1 MNLTDYDMIF
11 YAIVGTFLF
20 VLLVAFVFVSVFMY
34 KRRQMVYHNERIL
47 REQKF
52 SEEMLRTQLE
62 LTEQIMATISEEI
75 HDNIGQTLTVAKLN
89 LNSMTDSDYREHAD
103 SARELI
109 TRSLRD
115 LRNLSKTLNGD
126 YILREGIHKALER
139 ELKFINQT
147 GEIKCDFKGQ
157 FDVAGLSPN
166 AEIILYRCVQ
176 EAINNTLKH
185 AKAKNMLVE
194 VRHTESNLEIDI
206 KDDGIGF
213 QISQLKDKGVGM
225 GSMKKRINLLGGELS
240 VESSPETGTTIK
252 IVVPRKGLQ
261 VKSIR
266 SGTENQSI

>member
-1 MNLTDYDMIF
+1 MNLSDNDIVF

-20 VLLVAFVFVSVFMY
+20 VLLVAFVFASVYMY
-34 KRRQMVYHNERIL
+34 KHRQMVYHNERML

-89 LNSMTDSDYREHAD
+89 LNSMTDSDYREHAE

-109 TRSLRD
+109 SRSLRD
-115 LRNLSKTLNGD
+115 LRNLSKTLNGE

-139 ELKFINQT
+139 EVKFINQS
-147 GEIKCDFKGQ
+147 GEIHCDFKGQ

-176 EAINNTLKH
+176 EAISNTLKH
-185 AKAKNMLVE
+185 AKAKNLKIE
-194 VRHTESNLEIDI
+194 VNHTESQLEIEI
-206 KDDGIGF
+206 KDDGDGF
-213 QISQLKDKGVGM
+213 QVSQIKDNGVGM
-225 GSMKKRINLLGGELS
+225 GSMKKRIQLLGGELKI
-240 VESSPETGTTIK
+240 ESSSSVGTTIK
-252 IVVPRKGLQ
+252 ITVPRKGLE
-261 VKSIR
+261 V
-266 SGTENQSI
+266 

>member
-1 MNLTDYDMIF
+1 MSLTDNDIIF

-20 VLLVAFVFVSVFMY
+20 VLLVAFVFASVFMY

-89 LNSMTDSDYREHAD
+89 LNSMTDADYRVHAE
-103 SARELI
+103 SAKELI

-115 LRNLSKTLNGD
+115 LRNLSKTLNGE

-139 ELKFINQT
+139 EVKFINQT
-147 GEIKCDFKGQ
+147 GEIHCDFKGQ

-176 EAINNTLKH
+176 EAISNTLKH
-185 AKAKNMLVE
+185 AKAKNLNIDVN
-194 VRHTESNLEIDI
+194 HTESHLEIEI
-206 KDDGIGF
+206 KDDGEGF
-213 QISQLKDKGVGM
+213 QTSQLKDNGVGM
-225 GSMKKRINLLGGELS
+225 GSMKKRILLLGGKLKI
-240 VESSPETGTTIK
+240 ESSPSAGTTIK
-252 IVVPRKGLQ
+252 ITVPRKGLQ
-261 VKSIR
+261 VKLES
-266 SGTENQSI
+266 